1 MRAIHRFSGIAV
13 SAVALAQWSV
23 AYVAAAVEASRAADL
38 VGLAHARP
46 LVGRASQRVAERTAT
61 PPTIEPC
68 AHAVDSLC
76 ANERTEARVGVSAT
90 ALGQAAIAF
99 AGIGYTGV
107 VGAAAGGG
115 TVADAVAERLLLLSA
130 ESMKRHALA
139 AAKRAGFNEIGAWAQ
154 RLHGSSAAG
163 ASGVLRIYADACAGR
178 NMGGGAD
185 AFSVIVERLG
195 LNSDEMRSAMAAA
208 AADADYGSD
217 VQSWAR
223 AVAELVG
230 LVSRAQ
236 NTRNFV
242 AGMRYRL
249 RADGDPRKQTQT
261 RASDEKSDGESDGE
275 VRQRLDGKALA
286 SDSVSDHSR
295 RPQTTYNMQCISHTT
310 HNVHRWRW

>member
-1 MRAIHRFSGIAV
+1 M
-13 SAVALAQWSV
+13 
-23 AYVAAAVEASRAADL
+23 
-38 VGLAHARP
+38 
-46 LVGRASQRVAERTAT
+46 
-61 PPTIEPC
+61 
-68 AHAVDSLC
+68 
-76 ANERTEARVGVSAT
+76 
-90 ALGQAAIAF
+90 
-99 AGIGYTGV
+99 

-130 ESMKRHALA
+130 ESMKRNALA

-178 NMGGGAD
+178 NMEGGAD

-261 RASDEKSDGESDGE
+261 RVSDEKSDGESDGE
-275 VRQRLDGKALA
+275 VRQRDGKVA
-286 SDSVSDHSR
+286 SDGVSDHSR
-295 RPQTTYNMQCISHTT
+295 TDHRQHTT
-310 HNVHRWRW
+310 CNVHRIQHTMSTGGVGKRKPGR

>member
-1 MRAIHRFSGIAV
+1 MPR
-13 SAVALAQWSV
+13 
-23 AYVAAAVEASRAADL
+23 
-38 VGLAHARP
+38 
-46 LVGRASQRVAERTAT
+46 
-61 PPTIEPC
+61 
-68 AHAVDSLC
+68 
-76 ANERTEARVGVSAT
+76 
-90 ALGQAAIAF
+90 
-99 AGIGYTGV
+99 
-107 VGAAAGGG
+107 
-115 TVADAVAERLLLLSA
+115 
-130 ESMKRHALA
+130 
-139 AAKRAGFNEIGAWAQ
+139 
-154 RLHGSSAAG
+154 SSAAG

-178 NMGGGAD
+178 NIKGGAD

-195 LNSDEMRSAMAAA
+195 LSSDEMRSAMAAA

-275 VRQRLDGKALA
+275 VRQRLDAKVA
-286 SDSVSDHSR
+286 SFDGISDHSR
-295 RPQTTYNMQCISHTT
+295 TDHRQLEYNMQCISHTT